1 MLSVSVV
8 REKNPTVDLPL
19 ITITFVEQK
28 DTCMFE
34 PKYTLKAGRI
44 FWLGQSKVS
53 LFEVIILIFDN
64 NQHPDQ
70 EREKQAIARVQAD
83 LDFTKTEVT
92 RLEEENKILMSMAGS
107 YKLNW
112 MAAERSLTLAEREIE
127 EDSSYWGE
135 SMCFSQ
141 PRVYRESPPR
151 RIE

>member
-1 MLSVSVV
+1 
-8 REKNPTVDLPL
+8 
-19 ITITFVEQK
+19 
-28 DTCMFE
+28 MFE

-44 FWLGQSKVS
+44 FLLGQSEVS
-53 LFEVIILIFDN
+53 LFEVIILTFYN

-127 EDSSYWGE
+127 EDSGYWGD
-135 SMCFSQ
+135 SSCFSQ
-141 PRVYRESPPR
+141 PRIYRESPPR